1 MSAADQ
7 AEYQHKTQEA
17 IAAAEKNLQQAQAY
31 GRKLNGAQL
40 DMVEKIRGFLGQ
52 SREAGRGAD
61 WVRALNLAQKAL
73 VLSNELLGSLN

>member
-1 MSAADQ
+1 MSAAEQ
-7 AEYQHKTQEA
+7 AQYQHKTQEA
-17 IAAAEKNLQQAQAY
+17 IAAAEKNLQQAY

-73 VLSNELLGSLN
+73 VLSNELVGSLT